1 MPERSAA
8 TEGQVVDLAA
18 ARAART
24 RALLSGTRPVSD
36 VLARAGSPGVRN
48 LRVDQLIA
56 TYLPGAAL
64 GPAAIMAV
72 LGIAEDSLV
81 GDLTAEQRRKVQ
93 QGIEIQLTHGW

>member
-8 TEGQVVDLAA
+8 TEGQVVDMSA

-36 VLARAGSPGVRN
+36 VLARAGSSGVRD
-48 LRVDQLIA
+48 LRVDQLIG

-64 GPAAIMAV
+64 TAGRDHGRVGHSGGQPSGGSDGRAAPH
-72 LGIAEDSLV
+72 
-81 GDLTAEQRRKVQ
+81 VQ